1 MAAQTDF
8 DVVII
13 GSGAGGAPIA
23 HELVRQQKSVLILEK
38 GPLFLSQA
46 QAENG
51 LSDFKRDELYAY
63 GAEKRLTHS
72 AVENNR
78 AAFFSSHVEPD
89 INDEPHIY
97 RDENGRDRATIEG
110 YTAQVIGGGTQ
121 IYGGV
126 SLRFTQRDLTLQSFN
141 AGRTDLAAT
150 DPAGDIE
157 REARDWPISYAEL
170 EKYYCK
176 AEKLVGINGEQAN
189 QLKPFSENDTYQKP
203 LAPNP
208 ISRYAR
214 EGMLYVGK
222 GKGPG
227 GADVLPYRTPL
238 AVITE
243 DHAPSGRKMI
253 SAPDDLKTSYLNRFG
268 DPLGFKSSTWNALL
282 APIRNEPNLS
292 IRTNCVVTH
301 LVAEGTRVTEVRY
314 IDPSGSERVA
324 RGKIVVVA
332 CSAIESIR
340 LLKLSAALD
349 PTGFGRIL
357 DQQNDLLGKYF
368 LTHAF
373 GGASS
378 IMPDRSDKTRSLDA
392 DWATDYCS
400 TDDFLKASHL
410 WAGGAVYNNTSD
422 EALPLSLGRT
432 HSATDLDTLW
442 HGFANDF
449 GLIGQGMV
457 DFMDNDMGRGLS
469 VSFMANQVPQKDN
482 RIELH
487 PTVRDKWNRPVAYII
502 KNWHSHD
509 KYLMDTLALECAN
522 ILRAGGNATH
532 DYQIRGFGGVYNGE
546 NGIARIANHILGGA
560 RFGTDPRDS
569 VLDPDCRVWGFD
581 NLYVTDGGFMP
592 TSGGANPT
600 LTIEANSF
608 RVADK
613 LGGRL

>member
-1 MAAQTDF
+1 MAVQADF

-23 HELVRQQKSVLILEK
+23 HEIVKRQKSVLILEK
-38 GPLFLSQA
+38 GPLFLSQS
-46 QAENG
+46 QASNG
-51 LSDFKRDELYAY
+51 PSDFKRDELYAY
-63 GAEKRLTHS
+63 GAEKRFTHPG
-72 AVENNR
+72 VENNQ

-97 RDENGRDRATIEG
+97 RDENGNDRATIEG
-110 YTAQVIGGGTQ
+110 YTAQVVGGGTQ

-126 SLRFTQRDLTLQSFN
+126 SLRFTERDLMLQTFN
-141 AGRTDLAAT
+141 AGRADMLDT
-150 DPAGDIE
+150 DPTGDIE
-157 REARDWPISYAEL
+157 REARDWPLSYAEL

-176 AEKLVGINGEQAN
+176 AEKLLGINGERDN
-189 QLKPFSENDTYQKP
+189 QLKPFTEKDTYQKP
-203 LAPNP
+203 LTANP
-208 ISRYAR
+208 ISRYAYD
-214 EGMLYVGK
+214 GMLYMGK

-227 GADVLPYRTPL
+227 GSDVLPYRTPL

-243 DHAPSGRKMI
+243 DHLPSGRKI
-253 SAPDDLKTSYLNRFG
+253 VSAPDDIKTSYVNRFG
-268 DPLGFKSSTWNALL
+268 DPLGVKSSTWNALL
-282 APIRNEPNLS
+282 APVRSEPNLS
-292 IRTNCVVTH
+292 IHANCTVTQ
-301 LVAEGTRVTEVRY
+301 LVSDGTRVREVRY
-314 IDPSGSERVA
+314 VDPSGHELTA
-324 RGKIVVVA
+324 RGKIVLVA

-340 LLKLSAALD
+340 LLQISSELD
-349 PTGFGRIL
+349 PMGFGRIMN
-357 DQQNDLLGKYF
+357 QQNDLLGKYF

-378 IMPDRSDKTRSLDA
+378 IMPERSDKTRSLDA

-400 TDDFLKASHL
+400 TDDFLKSRGL
-410 WAGGAVYNNTSD
+410 WAGSAVYNNTSD
-422 EALPLSLGRT
+422 QALPLSLGRT

-502 KNWHSHD
+502 KNWHNHD
-509 KYLMDTLALECAN
+509 RYLMDTLALECAN
-522 ILRAGGNATH
+522 ILRSGGNATH
-532 DYQIRGFGGVYNGE
+532 DYPIRGFGGVYNGE

-560 RFGTDPRDS
+560 RFGSDPGDS
-569 VLDPDCRVWGFD
+569 VLDPDCRVWGFE
-581 NLYVTDGGFMP
+581 NLYVTDGAFMP

-613 LGGRL
+613 IGERL

>member
-238 AVITE
+238 AVVTE

-340 LLKLSAALD
+340 LLKLSAGLD
-349 PTGFGRIL
+349 PTGFGRII

-509 KYLMDTLALECAN
+509 KYLMDTLSLECAN

>member
-238 AVITE
+238 AVVTE

-340 LLKLSAALD
+340 LLKLSAGLD
-349 PTGFGRIL
+349 PTGFGRII

>member
-340 LLKLSAALD
+340 LLKLSAGLD
-349 PTGFGRIL
+349 PTGFGRII

>member
-1 MAAQTDF
+1 MAAKLDF
-8 DVVII
+8 DVIVI

-23 HELVRQQKSVLILEK
+23 HELARRQKSVLVLEK
-38 GPLFLSQA
+38 GPLFLSQS
-46 QAENG
+46 QATDG

-63 GAEKRLTHS
+63 GAEKRLTHPQ
-72 AVENNR
+72 VENR
-78 AAFFSSHVEPD
+78 QAAFFSSHVEPD

-97 RDENGRDRATIEG
+97 RDQNGKDRATIEG

-126 SLRFTQRDLTLQSFN
+126 SLRFTERDLMLQTFN
-141 AGRTDLAAT
+141 AGRTDMAGT
-150 DPAGDIE
+150 DPAGDVE
-157 REARDWPISYAEL
+157 REARDWPLPYAEL

-176 AEKLVGINGEQAN
+176 AEKLVGINGEQDN
-189 QLKPFSENDTYQKP
+189 QLKPFTQKDTYQRP
-203 LAPNP
+203 LAPNS
-208 ISRYAR
+208 ISRYAYD
-214 EGMLYVGK
+214 GMLYTGK

-227 GADVLPYRTPL
+227 GSDVLPYRTPL

-243 DHAPSGRKMI
+243 DHAPSGRTII
-253 SAPDDLKTSYLNRFG
+253 SVPDDIKTSYVNRFG

-282 APIRNEPNLS
+282 APMRNAPNLS
-292 IRTNCVVTH
+292 IHTNCTVIQ
-301 LVAEGTRVTEVRY
+301 LASDGTRVTEVRY
-314 IDPSGSERVA
+314 IDPSGQERLA

-340 LLKLSAALD
+340 LLKLSAGLD
-349 PTGFGRIL
+349 STGFGRLL

-378 IMPDRSDKTRSLDA
+378 VMPERSDKTRSLDA
-392 DWATDYCS
+392 DWATDYCA
-400 TDDFLKASHL
+400 TDDFLKAMRL
-410 WAGGAVYNNTSD
+410 WAGAVVYNNTSD
-422 EALPLSLGRT
+422 QALPLALGRT

-457 DFMDNDMGRGLS
+457 DFIDNDMGRGLS

-532 DYQIRGFGGVYNGE
+532 DYPIRGFGGVYNGE

-560 RFGTDPRDS
+560 RFGSDPRDS

-581 NLYVTDGGFMP
+581 NLYVTDGAFMP

-600 LTIEANSF
+600 LTIEANAF

-613 LGGRL
+613 IGERL